1 VYLVPDPVKDPDE
14 LYVYALA
21 EAYSFAVRAELSA
34 RGADEIDWGFQIQ
47 CPAAEW

>member
-1 VYLVPDPVKDPDE
+1 
-14 LYVYALA
+14 
-21 EAYSFAVRAELSA
+21 VRAELSA